1 MRNRN
6 RKRKKR
12 RFFRGILRLIT
23 LVVVLTIFLKGS
35 KLAVNRILNGFIK
48 NEEYNIEPFTESR
61 EIDDDNN
68 ENMEDSETIDV
79 LKSMVIEDK
88 RMKGILE
95 SYHDYPEELLAML
108 SRNIEMIDFV
118 VDYPNKKGEV
128 YADTIGDIKK
138 GTIPLLLQYD
148 KRWGYGNYG
157 DSIMAISGCGPTSLA
172 MVIAKLTGDNGV
184 TPYKVAKFA
193 QENGYYVPGIGTTWE
208 LFTEGS
214 KNFGLQAKELP
225 LSKDSIYNALQSG
238 KPVLCSMGPGDFT
251 TTGHI
256 IVLRDIKD
264 GKILVSDPNSS
275 IRSNM
280 LWDYERIES
289 QIKNLWA
296 FDVKS

>member
-1 MRNRN
+1 MRR
-6 RKRKKR
+6 RKRRKR

-23 LVVVLTIFLKGS
+23 LVLVLTIFLKGS
-35 KLAVNRILNGFIK
+35 KFAVNRILNGFIK
-48 NEEYNIEPFTESR
+48 NEEHNIEPFTESR
-61 EIDDDNN
+61 EIHDDKN

-79 LKSMVIEDK
+79 LKSVVIEDK

-95 SYHDYPEELLAML
+95 NYNDYPEELLAML
-108 SRNIEMIDFV
+108 SRNIDMIDFV

-138 GTIPLLLQYD
+138 DTMPLLLQYD

-193 QENGYYVPGIGTTWE
+193 QENGYYVTGIGTTWE

-214 KNFGLQAKELP
+214 KNFGLQGKELP
-225 LSKDSIYNALQSG
+225 LSEDSIYNALESG

-264 GKILVSDPNSS
+264 GKIVVSDPNSS
-275 IRSNM
+275 IRSNI
-280 LWDYERIES
+280 LWDYERIED

-296 FDVKS
+296 FSLKD